1 MNITAG
7 VTISRNS
14 SDEIHIIIRDNR
26 SGISFVNVNMALADF
41 ALALTG
47 LSQVEA
53 AAEVSGLNNVGKVRV
68 TENRSVV
75 YTGGSDY
82 DKNAQQKWLIE
93 NCQEEGWILNAYLG
107 RQGSVTY
114 QGDTTTLNYSVT
126 KFVDPQEDL

>member
-7 VTISRNS
+7 VTVSRNS
-14 SDEIHIIIRDNR
+14 SDEIHIVIQDRL
-26 SGISFVNVNMALADF
+26 SGVSFVNVNMTLADF

-47 LSQVEA
+47 FSQVEA

-68 TENRSVV
+68 TESRSVV

-107 RQGSVTY
+107 RQSSVTR
-114 QGDTTTLNYSVT
+114 QGGTTTLNYSVT

>member
-1 MNITAG
+1 M
-7 VTISRNS
+7 
-14 SDEIHIIIRDNR
+14 
-26 SGISFVNVNMALADF
+26 NVNMALADF

-47 LSQVEA
+47 FSEVEA

-68 TENRSVV
+68 TESRSVV

-93 NCQEEGWILNAYLG
+93 NCQEEGWILDAYLG
-107 RQGSVTY
+107 RQGSVTR